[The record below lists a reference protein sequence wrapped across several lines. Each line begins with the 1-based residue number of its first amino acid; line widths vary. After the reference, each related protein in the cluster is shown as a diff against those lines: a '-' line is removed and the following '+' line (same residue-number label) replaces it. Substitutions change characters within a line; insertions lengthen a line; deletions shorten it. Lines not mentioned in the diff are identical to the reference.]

1 MAESTVA
8 ATPQPLKIITG
19 ADSFGCNLKDALVSH
34 LRSLKIDVEDL
45 GTSSYYSIAAEVG
58 RRVSAANATSPSSL
72 CPEIRGLVACGT
84 GVGVSIFANKF
95 PGVFAS
101 TCLSTAEAI
110 NTRSINNC
118 NVLAVSGMSTSPE
131 SAIEILD
138 TWLNTPFKAP
148 CPASNFAPW
157 SEEISSFLENSLAE
171 MPKIGQEEKS
181 NENKEET
188 LTPCALCCLVKNRK
202 LDPIDIIQE
211 GSKRVWNLG
220 KKTKYDLGVGDYL
233 FTPAGDVHRVKYF
246 EDTEF
251 FIKWEGQWDIFF
263 DEDLEVAKSAIE
275 KEAEDGFEWI
285 NCIPYLAAFTVMAEN
300 MSKMISNIC
309 PWCLYF
315 GLQAENRKLYA
326 IEVDK
331 NAFGCKRPPGLK

>member
-1 MAESTVA
+1 MAEFAAAAST
-8 ATPQPLKIITG
+8 PRPLKIITG

-34 LRSLKIDVEDL
+34 LRSLNIDVEDL
-45 GTSSYYSIAAEVG
+45 GNSSYYSIAAEVG
-58 RRVSAANATSPSSL
+58 RRVSAANSASPSS
-72 CPEIRGLVACGT
+72 PSPQIRGLVACGT

-138 TWLNTPFKAP
+138 AWLNTPFKAP
-148 CPASNFAPW
+148 CPASNFGPW
-157 SEEISSFLENSLAE
+157 SEEISSFFDNSLEE
-171 MPKIGQEEKS
+171 MPKIGKETA
-181 NENKEET
+181 NESKEET
-188 LTPCALCCLVKNRK
+188 LTPCSLCCLVKNRK
-202 LDPIDIIQE
+202 LDPIDIIPGGSMKIVRE
-211 GSKRVWNLG
+211 SPTSAIVSFKAGSVEPAHHHTFGHDLVVMKGSKRVWNLS

-285 NCIPYLAAFTVMAEN
+285 
-300 MSKMISNIC
+300 K
-309 PWCLYF
+309 
-315 GLQAENRKLYA
+315 
-326 IEVDK
+326 
-331 NAFGCKRPPGLK
+331 